1 MSTFEFVARRCRCVD
16 RWTTTYQDADPS
28 WPFSAKRFESTLS
41 EERQRVRQLLPR
53 TNPTKDQIW
62 LASPFADAE
71 NSSSTTF
78 AR

>member
-1 MSTFEFVARRCRCVD
+1 MNISEVLAQRCRCVD
-16 RWTTTYQDADPS
+16 GWTTPCRDIGPS
-28 WPFSAKRFESTLS
+28 WLCSAKHFGSTLS

-53 TNPTKDQIW
+53 FNPTKDQIW

-71 NSSSTTF
+71 NSSSTIF

>member
-1 MSTFEFVARRCRCVD
+1 MNISEFVARRCGCVD
-16 RWTTTYQDADPS
+16 GWTTPCQDVDPS
-28 WPFSAKRFESTLS
+28 WLCSAKRFASTLS
-41 EERQRVRQLLPR
+41 EEIQRVRQLLPR
-53 TNPTKDQIW
+53 FNPTKDQIW